1 LLLRKPRALETRKVQ
16 VIDMGEEALM
26 MIEGAEGGQIS
37 QGAGAGA
44 EVIPPADIR
53 NPEREAAI
61 LREEEIEDDLDD

>member
-1 LLLRKPRALETRKVQ
+1 
-16 VIDMGEEALM
+16 MGEEALM

-37 QGAGAGA
+37 QGAGAEA
-44 EVIPPADIR
+44 EVIPPVDIR